1 MAMELRHLRYFIAVA
16 EEGHITRAAER
27 LGMQQPPLSQRI
39 KAIEREL
46 DVQLFRRKARGVEL
60 TEAGRVFLDNAR
72 AMLTQNERAIE
83 STRRAARGEQ
93 GRLCVGV
100 TPTGPFHPFVPRVI
114 RAFREAFP
122 LVSLTLEECLSPELL
137 KRLRNEQMDAAFLR
151 TPMAEPEDL
160 VIDSLLE
167 EPMVVALPNAHAL
180 AQNDGDDAV
189 LSLKD
194 LAGETFIVYAR
205 QHGPGLYDATTA
217 ACLKAGF
224 SPRLGQEA
232 PRITSALSLVA
243 AGLGISAVPASMQRM
258 MMDGVA
264 YRRLKGPNQPKAVL
278 NLASRRRDPSAV
290 VRNFLSLV
298 RRAARTFHADPG
310 KSGITRTA
318 TL

>member
-1 MAMELRHLRYFIAVA
+1 MELRHLRFFIAVA

-27 LGMQQPPLSQRI
+27 LGIQQPPLSQRI

-72 AMLTQNERAIE
+72 AMLAQNERAID
-83 STRRAARGEQ
+83 STRRTARGEQ

-137 KRLRNEQMDAAFLR
+137 KLLRNEQMDAAFLR
-151 TPMAEPEDL
+151 TPMAEPEHL
-160 VIDSLLE
+160 VIAPLIE
-167 EPMVVALPNAHAL
+167 EPMVVALPSAHTL
-180 AQNDGDDAV
+180 AQNDGAA

-205 QHGPGLYDATTA
+205 QHGPGLFDATTA

-243 AGLGISAVPASMQRM
+243 AGLGISVVPASMQRM
-258 MMDGVA
+258 AMDGVA
-264 YRRLKGPNQPKAVL
+264 YRRLKGAAQPKAVL
-278 NLASRRRDPSAV
+278 TLASRRGDPSAV

-298 RRAARTFHADPG
+298 RRTAKNFHADSE
-310 KSGITRTA
+310 KA
-318 TL
+318 A

>member
-1 MAMELRHLRYFIAVA
+1 MAMELRHLRYYIAVA

-27 LGMQQPPLSQRI
+27 LGIQQPPLSQRI

-72 AMLTQNERAIE
+72 AMLAQNERAID
-83 STRRAARGEQ
+83 STRRTARGEQ
-93 GRLCVGV
+93 GRLCVGFA
-100 TPTGPFHPFVPRVI
+100 PTGPFHPFVPRVI

-137 KRLRNEQMDAAFLR
+137 IRLRNEQMDAAFLR
-151 TPMAEPEDL
+151 TPMAEPEHL
-160 VIDSLLE
+160 VIDALIE

-180 AQNDGDDAV
+180 AQNDGHAP

-205 QHGPGLYDATTA
+205 QQGPGLYDETTA

-224 SPRLGQEA
+224 RPRLGQEA
-232 PRITSALSLVA
+232 PRVTSALSLVA
-243 AGLGISAVPASMQRM
+243 AGLGISVVPASMQRM
-258 MMDGVA
+258 AMDGVT
-264 YRRLKGPNQPKAVL
+264 YRRLKGTAQPKAVL
-278 NLASRRRDPSAV
+278 TLASRRGDPSAV
-290 VRNFLSLV
+290 VHNFRGLV
-298 RRAARTFHADPG
+298 RRAARTFRADPAKG
-310 KSGITRTA
+310 GITGAAAR
-318 TL
+318 

>member
-1 MAMELRHLRYFIAVA
+1 MIMERRHLRYFIAVA

-60 TEAGRVFLDNAR
+60 TEAGIVFLDDAR

-122 LVSLTLEECLSPELL
+122 LVTLTLEECLSPALL
-137 KRLRNEQMDAAFLR
+137 ERLRNEQMDAAFLR

-160 VIDSLLE
+160 AINILLE
-167 EPMVVALPNAHAL
+167 EPMVVALPSGHAL
-180 AQNDGDDAV
+180 AQNDGDAA

-194 LAGETFIVYAR
+194 LAGELFI
-205 QHGPGLYDATTA
+205 
-217 ACLKAGF
+217 
-224 SPRLGQEA
+224 
-232 PRITSALSLVA
+232 
-243 AGLGISAVPASMQRM
+243 
-258 MMDGVA
+258 
-264 YRRLKGPNQPKAVL
+264 
-278 NLASRRRDPSAV
+278 
-290 VRNFLSLV
+290 
-298 RRAARTFHADPG
+298 
-310 KSGITRTA
+310 
-318 TL
+318 